1 MVDISAVQDRS
12 GPYPWWTSCSE
23 TNFHL
28 LKPISD
34 RKTALMSTFNEKY
47 WQKKTQEVLF
57 TSLIWPSF
65 SRPSTQ
71 DGRGTWLGFVK
82 PYVNLCELLVLDTFC
97 SILKHLLK
105 NLSICPAGLLSPP
118 LWAVAPS
125 WTDSQSAEPE
135 TKSLSWARWNFQT
148 TTNNYKYCKKTHKIP
163 TWPLWL
169 LGA

>member
-1 MVDISAVQDRS
+1 MMDIMFRDQLPSF
-12 GPYPWWTSCSE
+12 E
-23 TNFHL
+23 TN
-28 LKPISD
+28 I
-34 RKTALMSTFNEKY
+34 R
-47 WQKKTQEVLF
+47 QKDSFDVHFQWKILATKTQEVLF

-118 LWAVAPS
+118 LWEVAPS
-125 WTDSQSAEPE
+125 WTGSQSAEPE